1 MEKDELEV
9 MHSKWNMASY
19 STSGFIN
26 EFFAMAFSTYCFF
39 YYETEIGLNVLLVG
53 LGFVI
58 YAIWNAIDDPFLA
71 FLTDRPFSFTKK
83 WGRRFPWIIIGGI
96 PWIISY
102 ILIFTPPNVDPQAGS
117 WILFT
122 WLVFSTCLFDTF
134 ASIFFIN
141 VAALF
146 PDKFRSVKERRIA
159 TGIDVV
165 IGVFGTIFGAII
177 PPLLI
182 TFGDLQS
189 YIIQGG
195 AIAIICLVALAIA
208 VPGCRDDQSAIDS
221 YLAKHGEK
229 KEQDSFFI
237 SMRNTLNQKAF
248 LAYIMFYFLY
258 QTMVKSMTGSI
269 PYMVQFILKMEATA
283 ITLIMAGFL
292 LGVLVS
298 IPIWITLAN
307 KTNNNRKVMLFA
319 IILIAIFTAP
329 LIFIESYIAIII
341 AMFIWGM
348 ALGGV
353 WAMIMP
359 ILSDIIDESIVLT
372 QKRKEATFTGV
383 QQFFS
388 RLGIASQAISF
399 AVVHSLTGFVE
410 GSATQTPL
418 ALWGIHIH
426 LAVVPIIA
434 ILLAAIIF
442 WKLYDLTPER
452 VAFNQKKVKELGF

>member
-19 STSGFIN
+19 RPSGFIN

-229 KEQDSFFI
+229 KS
-237 SMRNTLNQKAF
+237 K
-248 LAYIMFYFLY
+248 
-258 QTMVKSMTGSI
+258 
-269 PYMVQFILKMEATA
+269 
-283 ITLIMAGFL
+283 
-292 LGVLVS
+292 
-298 IPIWITLAN
+298 
-307 KTNNNRKVMLFA
+307 
-319 IILIAIFTAP
+319 
-329 LIFIESYIAIII
+329 
-341 AMFIWGM
+341 
-348 ALGGV
+348 
-353 WAMIMP
+353 
-359 ILSDIIDESIVLT
+359 ILSLH
-372 QKRKEATFTGV
+372 Q
-383 QQFFS
+383 
-388 RLGIASQAISF
+388 
-399 AVVHSLTGFVE
+399 
-410 GSATQTPL
+410 
-418 ALWGIHIH
+418 
-426 LAVVPIIA
+426 
-434 ILLAAIIF
+434 
-442 WKLYDLTPER
+442 
-452 VAFNQKKVKELGF
+452 